1 MQVKV
6 SKGARFAGGD
16 DSVCAA
22 YDGKTEGVELV
33 YQLKI
38 SNPDINVSAV
48 RPSIFVQRL
57 PRLDERRGQ
66 EDGAGGLRS
75 PLWAAL
81 SEGSCLK
88 GPKIIQSSDKGFLR
102 GSGSRG
108 GQQEDSAPHVKTR
121 NVPERQKKN
130 PGHLIDVDS
139 KHRNCRQRREP
150 PQHAR

>member
-1 MQVKV
+1 MTVQVKV

-57 PRLDERRGQ
+57 AWTNAVGKRTELEACD
-66 EDGAGGLRS
+66 L
-75 PLWAAL
+75 L
-81 SEGSCLK
+81 SGRHS
-88 GPKIIQSSDKGFLR
+88 
-102 GSGSRG
+102 
-108 GQQEDSAPHVKTR
+108 
-121 NVPERQKKN
+121 QK
-130 PGHLIDVDS
+130 VVV
-139 KHRNCRQRREP
+139 
-150 PQHAR
+150 

>member
-102 GSGSRG
+102 GS
-108 GQQEDSAPHVKTR
+108 
-121 NVPERQKKN
+121 
-130 PGHLIDVDS
+130 
-139 KHRNCRQRREP
+139 
-150 PQHAR
+150 

>member
-57 PRLDERRGQ
+57 PRLDERRG
-66 EDGAGGLRS
+66 
-75 PLWAAL
+75 
-81 SEGSCLK
+81 
-88 GPKIIQSSDKGFLR
+88 
-102 GSGSRG
+102 
-108 GQQEDSAPHVKTR
+108 
-121 NVPERQKKN
+121 
-130 PGHLIDVDS
+130 
-139 KHRNCRQRREP
+139 
-150 PQHAR
+150 